1 MSNSNYNLNNGT
13 NNNYNLNGNNYNF
26 NSNSS
31 NNNYQSNGSSLV
43 SYATSA
49 EQATFYRKTY
59 SHVAMA
65 LLAFIV
71 VEAILIKIV
80 PENLIVYM
88 VSSPFIWLLILGG
101 FWLGSMLSNKWTQAQ
116 DRSIQYRGL
125 GIYVLLEAIIFLPMI
140 YIAMEFSEGL
150 AIISQAGII
159 TLSLFVGLT
168 AVVFLTRIDFSFLRS
183 VLVVGGF
190 LALGLIVAGA
200 IFGFD
205 LGLWFSLAMVA
216 LAAGGIL
223 YETYNI
229 KNIYSPDQ
237 YVAAS
242 LQLFSSVMLLFWYV
256 LRILLSRRD

>member
-1 MSNSNYNLNNGT
+1 MS
-13 NNNYNLNGNNYNF
+13 NNNYNLNNNSNSNNGYNLNFNNNYNT
-26 NSNSS
+26 NYQ
-31 NNNYQSNGSSLV
+31 NNNAPELV
-43 SYATSA
+43 SYATNI

-59 SHVAMA
+59 SHVAIA

-71 VEAILIKIV
+71 VEAILINTV
-80 PENLIVYM
+80 PESLIFSM
-88 VSSPFIWLLILGG
+88 VSSPFVWLFILGG
-101 FWLGSMLSNKWTQAQ
+101 FWLGSMLANKWTQAQ
-116 DRSIQYRGL
+116 DKSTQYRGL

-140 YIAMEFSEGL
+140 YIAMDLSDGL

-159 TLSLFVGLT
+159 TLSLFAGLT
-168 AVVFLTRIDFSFLRS
+168 AVVFLTRVDFSFLRT

-200 IFGFD
+200 LFRFN
-205 LGLWFSLAMVA
+205 LGLWFSVAMVA

-229 KNIYSPDQ
+229 KNVYSTDQ
-237 YVAAS
+237 YVAAA

-256 LRILLSRRD
+256 LRILLSRRN

>member
-1 MSNSNYNLNNGT
+1 MS
-13 NNNYNLNGNNYNF
+13 NNNYNLNNNSNSNNGYNLNFNNNYNT
-26 NSNSS
+26 NYQ
-31 NNNYQSNGSSLV
+31 NNNAPELV
-43 SYATSA
+43 SYATNV

-59 SHVAMA
+59 SHVAIA

-71 VEAILIKIV
+71 VEAILINTV
-80 PENLIVYM
+80 PESLIFSM
-88 VSSPFIWLLILGG
+88 VSSPFVWLFILGG
-101 FWLGSMLSNKWTQAQ
+101 FWLGSMLANKWTQAQ
-116 DRSIQYRGL
+116 DKSTQYRGL

-140 YIAMEFSEGL
+140 YIAIDLSDGL

-159 TLSLFVGLT
+159 TLSLFAGLT
-168 AVVFLTRIDFSFLRS
+168 AVVFLTRVDFSFLRT

-200 IFGFD
+200 LFRFD
-205 LGLWFSLAMVA
+205 LGLWFSVAMVA

-229 KNIYSPDQ
+229 KNVYSTDQ
-237 YVAAS
+237 YVAAA

-256 LRILLSRRD
+256 LRILLSRRN

>member
-1 MSNSNYNLNNGT
+1 MS
-13 NNNYNLNGNNYNF
+13 NNNYNLNNNSNSNNGYNLNFNNNYNT
-26 NSNSS
+26 NYQ
-31 NNNYQSNGSSLV
+31 NNNVPELV
-43 SYATSA
+43 SYATNI

-59 SHVAMA
+59 SHVAIA

-71 VEAILIKIV
+71 VEAILINTV
-80 PENLIVYM
+80 PESLIFSM
-88 VSSPFIWLLILGG
+88 VSSPFVWLFILGG
-101 FWLGSMLSNKWTQAQ
+101 FWLGSMLANKWTQAQ
-116 DRSIQYRGL
+116 DKSTQYRGL

-140 YIAMEFSEGL
+140 YIAIDLSDGL

-159 TLSLFVGLT
+159 TLSLFAGLT
-168 AVVFLTRIDFSFLRS
+168 AVVFLTRVDFSFLRT

-200 IFGFD
+200 LFRFD
-205 LGLWFSLAMVA
+205 LGLWFSVAMVA

-229 KNIYSPDQ
+229 KNVYSTDQ
-237 YVAAS
+237 YVAAA

-256 LRILLSRRD
+256 LRILLSRRN